1 MRGLLA
7 VICAALTITAAAG
20 TLAKAQQATAAAP
33 PSAARTELVVATVT
47 RPPFSMRLNTTET
60 GFSLDLWRAIAA
72 DLRLSYRIERL
83 EEFSHMLGMV
93 ERAEADLAVANISIT
108 AAREQV
114 MDFSHPIFAS
124 GLQIMI
130 GARDTAGSIWS
141 VVLSRDLLLAVLGA
155 FALLF
160 GGGMLMWVF
169 ERRAQP
175 YFDHPARDA
184 MFPAFWWALNLI
196 LNGGFEERMPRT
208 VMGRLFGTFMVI
220 SSLFIVS
227 LFVAKITAVLTV
239 NAIQSSVSSVNDLY
253 GRSVGTTV
261 GSTSSAYLAQR
272 GLEHRT
278 YVDLA
283 SLLKGF
289 EADEIDAVVFD
300 APILAHYV
308 NTAGKDHG
316 KLVGGVFLAENYG
329 IALPQDSTL
338 IEQVN
343 RSLLRLRENGTYDDL
358 TLKWFGTNRNR

>member
-1 MRGLLA
+1 M
-7 VICAALTITAAAG
+7 ALSGPAP
-20 TLAKAQQATAAAP
+20 AQQGAGDPVTT
-33 PSAARTELVVATVT
+33 PSGPRQELIVATVT
-47 RPPFSMRLNTTET
+47 RPPFSMELNRMQT

-72 DLRLSYRIERL
+72 DQRMRYRVVRVD
-83 EEFSHMLGMV
+83 EFAQMLGMV
-93 ERAEADLAVANISIT
+93 ERAEADLAIANISIT

-130 GARDTAGSIWS
+130 GVNDTSVSVWS
-141 VVLSRDLLLAVLGA
+141 VLMSRDLLLAVVGA

-160 GGGMLMWVF
+160 GGGMLMWFF

-175 YFDHPARDA
+175 YFDHPPRQA

-208 VMGRLFGTFMVI
+208 PMGRLFGTFMVI

-261 GSTSSAYLAQR
+261 GSTSSAYLAGR

-278 YVDLA
+278 YIDLA
-283 SLLKGF
+283 TLLKGF
-289 EADEIDAVVFD
+289 EEHEIDAVVFD

-308 NTAGKDHG
+308 NTSGREHG
-316 KLVGGVFLAENYG
+316 KLVGGVFLSENYG
-329 IALPQDSTL
+329 IALPQHSPL
-338 IEQVN
+338 IEPVN

-358 TLKWFGTNRNR
+358 TLKWFGTNRHR